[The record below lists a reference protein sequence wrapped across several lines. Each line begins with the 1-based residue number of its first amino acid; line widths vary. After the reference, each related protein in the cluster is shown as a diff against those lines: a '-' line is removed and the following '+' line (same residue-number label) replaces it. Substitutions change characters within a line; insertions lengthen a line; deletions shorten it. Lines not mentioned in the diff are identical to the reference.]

1 MDVSGR
7 VDALRGVWYIIIM
20 QVQDL
25 EGVVV
30 VQVVE
35 DQCAG
40 IAKALEPFLDAG
52 RRQVV
57 LDLGQVAFLNSVNI
71 AAIIAARNKV
81 VGLGGKLAVAD
92 LRDRVRSIFK
102 VLKLDRLFD
111 LNRTLDAAI
120 ASVR

>member
-1 MDVSGR
+1 M
-7 VDALRGVWYIIIM
+7 DALRGVWYIIIM
-20 QVQDL
+20 QVQEL

-30 VQVVE
+30 VQVVD
-35 DQCAG
+35 DQCAAIG
-40 IAKALEPFLDAG
+40 KAIEPYLDAG
-52 RRQVV
+52 RRNVV
-57 LDLGQVAFLNSVNI
+57 LDMGQVVFLNSVNI

-81 VGLGGKLAVAD
+81 VGLGGKLAVAG

-111 LNRTLDAAI
+111 LNRTLDTAI

>member
-1 MDVSGR
+1 
-7 VDALRGVWYIIIM
+7 M
-20 QVQDL
+20 QVQEM

-30 VQVVE
+30 VGLVE
-35 DQCAG
+35 DQCG
-40 IAKALEPFLDAG
+40 SLWKTLEPFIEAG
-52 RRQVV
+52 RKNIV
-57 LDLGQVAFLNSVNI
+57 LDMGSIGFLNSVNI

-111 LNRTLDAAI
+111 LNRSLDAAI
-120 ASVR
+120 AAVR